1 MKTLTITLMI
11 LLSFTLQGF
20 AASGEGEK
28 KDKTKSK
35 KEIQL
40 KRSLDKQVSKHIF
53 YPTMSEEKIE
63 GSADVMFQIYPDGDV
78 RVVMIH
84 TKNPL
89 IRKFIEKQAEKMQ
102 VDKESV
108 VIGEVFR
115 YRFSFKTSN

>member
-1 MKTLTITLMI
+1 MKTLAITLFLM
-11 LLSFTLQGF
+11 LSFVFQGT
-20 AASGEGEK
+20 SSTGDDLH

-35 KEIQL
+35 KEAQL
-40 KRSLDKQVSKHIF
+40 KRSLDKQVNKHIF
-53 YPTMSEEKIE
+53 YPTAAHEKME

-89 IRKFIEKQAEKMQ
+89 IRKFIEKQAQKMQ

-115 YRFSFKTSN
+115 YRFSFKTSE